1 MLSKDL
7 KELDFFELGNG
18 NLEVEVVEKEE
29 GTNGWSE
36 IVS

>member
-18 NLEVEVVEKEE
+18 NLEVEVVEKE